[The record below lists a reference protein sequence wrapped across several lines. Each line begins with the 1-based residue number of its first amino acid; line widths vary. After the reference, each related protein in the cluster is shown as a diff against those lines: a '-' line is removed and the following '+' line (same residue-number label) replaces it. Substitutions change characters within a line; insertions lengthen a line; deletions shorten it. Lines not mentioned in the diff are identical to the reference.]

1 MSDRLKGKV
10 TLVTGGASGIGRAT
24 CLLFAR
30 EGARVVVADRNQPGG
45 AETVQLVQQKGGEAH
60 FVQVDTSNATQVEGM
75 VRQTVER
82 FGRLDVLLT
91 AAAILIIT
99 PPLAES
105 SERDWDMTMD
115 IDLKGVFLSMKYAIP
130 EMLRGGGGSII
141 NISSVSGIRG
151 NVGSVAYGVA
161 KAGVIHLTTIAAE
174 QYTVKGIRVNCVA
187 PGPVDTPQM
196 RGSTGSTEE
205 FRRVE
210 MSVPMK
216 RAARPEELANAILFL
231 ASDESSYVSGVT
243 FSVDGGQRAAAM

>member
-1 MSDRLKGKV
+1 LSDRLKGKV
-10 TLVTGGASGIGRAT
+10 ALVTGGASGIGRAT

-30 EGARVVVADRNQPGG
+30 EGAKVVVADRNQPGG
-45 AETVQLVQQKGGEAH
+45 TETVRLIHQKAGEAH

-161 KAGVIHLTTIAAE
+161 KAGIIHLTTIAAE
-174 QYTVKGIRVNCVA
+174 QYTAKGIRVNCVA

-210 MSVPMK
+210 ASVPMK

-243 FSVDGGQRAAAM
+243 FSVDGGQRAAAK